1 MSSMRG
7 KLLKMNLLWSTDSP
21 LKILLQYCIKSI
33 PNIELYFLVIYL
45 TVMPQMLWK
54 LQVGKL

>member
-1 MSSMRG
+1 M
-7 KLLKMNLLWSTDSP
+7 MNLLWSTDSP
-21 LKILLQYCIKSI
+21 LKIVLQYCIQSI